1 MKQEFYGAF
10 VLSPLQVLTNLD
22 NSIAINEQSNVAL
35 FRSASNAFG
44 YIRREAQEKSIQAHT
59 IAMGDDLNEFH
70 KLRGVGI
77 LYRLSVPD
85 KVLQQM
91 NDVSLEERYHGMQCK
106 GDITGSTK
114 LEQQAVFVADEFHSR
129 PIEIVPMAQVKE
141 ELVCR
146 AQNYEPMDV
155 ILANT
160 PANVRR
166 QFSPQLMFPE
176 ALQMSIGPD
185 APSRHGFT
193 TEYPQDQK
201 FWDIHKM
208 LWEKQA
214 GIQYIVER
222 TPFLYDR
229 YRDSYARNI
238 VTGYSSELSSAK
250 AALVV
255 LNQLSELAA
264 SYRDTR
270 MEDIL
275 QEAGEQAAL
284 DMLHIERDEVG
295 HDEL

>member
-1 MKQEFYGAF
+1 
-10 VLSPLQVLTNLD
+10 
-22 NSIAINEQSNVAL
+22 
-35 FRSASNAFG
+35 
-44 YIRREAQEKSIQAHT
+44 
-59 IAMGDDLNEFH
+59 
-70 KLRGVGI
+70 
-77 LYRLSVPD
+77 
-85 KVLQQM
+85 
-91 NDVSLEERYHGMQCK
+91 
-106 GDITGSTK
+106 
-114 LEQQAVFVADEFHSR
+114 
-129 PIEIVPMAQVKE
+129 
-141 ELVCR
+141 
-146 AQNYEPMDV
+146 
-155 ILANT
+155 
-160 PANVRR
+160 
-166 QFSPQLMFPE
+166 
-176 ALQMSIGPD
+176 MSIGPD